1 MFVLPVANGKSHI
14 LFPDEVISI
23 FKSALRRFPSQTLN
37 QGKYSKGSHCQ
48 LLLLLLL
55 PTESD
60 QLNYTETGLAVF
72 RPYARTGGGGVTQQS
87 FKRGGSASKSNL
99 LPFYIL
105 FLAEKVNPFNIPI

>member
-1 MFVLPVANGKSHI
+1 MMFVLPVANGKSHI

-72 RPYARTGGGGVTQQS
+72 RPYARTGGGGGYATK
-87 FKRGGSASKSNL
+87 F
-99 LPFYIL
+99 
-105 FLAEKVNPFNIPI
+105 